1 MAENKRE
8 KELFKKLKNN
18 PEMFDRIEAIFN
30 LANESPEC
38 PIRTADEV
46 EELLIEEVRKLG
58 NETLHSWAVSAEEKA
73 SDSVKKTFKKVQQRE
88 KNVKMVKHLW

>member
-1 MAENKRE
+1 MTALKR
-8 KELFKKLKNN
+8 F
-18 PEMFDRIEAIFN
+18 FN

>member
-1 MAENKRE
+1 
-8 KELFKKLKNN
+8 
-18 PEMFDRIEAIFN
+18 MFDRIEAIFN
-30 LANESPEC
+30 LANESPEG

-73 SDSVKKTFKKVQQRE
+73 SRSVKDSFEKVQQRE
-88 KNVKMVKHLW
+88 KKR